1 MTYYSHVYKAS
12 HTHLI
17 SHPIRPFSHAYQHTP
32 SIDQTSSTFTP
43 PPFLTK
49 MPRTSRRHTPRLRSH
64 RRRTRASR
72 ASRVLRMQR
81 GGAPSKTRKI
91 NKYGGHGFS
100 GCFTKPLPKQLRTPN
115 KGEPQLKSIHTN
127 ASFQSQMQTILKT
140 NRFEKG
146 TTATHFKSFLGTFR
160 ASYMDSYEAIIK
172 RTLSYANALQ
182 QNGFKIVRI
191 RMQTGKALNS
201 SNTQFMGSNSMGYIE
216 FSEYSRAEAMT
227 ATPKLLRAHLWTTT
241 QNLSMSNDTTNRRMI
256 SFENDPAH
264 IVVSATDNA
273 FTPFTQKVGSE
284 LLQSLL
290 GTRRRI
296 NSVTSD
302 NQYSVIWYYNKDK
315 RNVICKAKH

>member
-1 MTYYSHVYKAS
+1 
-12 HTHLI
+12 
-17 SHPIRPFSHAYQHTP
+17 
-32 SIDQTSSTFTP
+32 
-43 PPFLTK
+43 
-49 MPRTSRRHTPRLRSH
+49 MPRTSRRHTPRLRPH

-72 ASRVLRMQR
+72 ASRVFRMQR
-81 GGAPSKTRKI
+81 GGNPSKTSKTRKI

-100 GCFTKPLPKQLRTPN
+100 GCFTKPLPKQLRTPD
-115 KGEPQLKSIHTN
+115 KGEPKIKSIHTN

-160 ASYMDSYEAIIK
+160 ASYIDSYEAIIK

-201 SNTQFMGSNSMGYIE
+201 SNTQFMGSNSMGHIE

-227 ATPKLLRAHLWTTT
+227 ATPKPLRAHLWTTT

-284 LLQSLL
+284 LFAKGLQSLL

-302 NQYSVIWYYNKDK
+302 NQYSVIWYYNKNM